1 MAKKL
6 NQHGVVKLSQT
17 SKMGCSSFS
26 LAAGSSCP
34 GSIDLATKEVS
45 EVCKFCYA
53 KSGAY
58 LFKGTKQVRQD
69 NYAAI
74 KSETFVEDFVK
85 VLEGHTKI
93 RLHDSGDIFS
103 VSYAE
108 KIYEIASR
116 TPHVMWWA
124 PTKSFK
130 FKKFD
135 GVFAKLNSLPN
146 FSLRYSADKYDEVL
160 DINQINSAV
169 ITEDYDLSANPDVF
183 VCPAPEN
190 DGKCGTCTA
199 CWNKDI
205 KTVAYKLHGRSAL
218 ADQKKKKTITLKQVK

>member
-1 MAKKL
+1 MSRKL
-6 NQHGVVKLSQT
+6 NQYGVAKLSKT
-17 SKMGCSSFS
+17 SKMGCYSFS
-26 LAAGSSCP
+26 LAAGGTCP

-69 NYAAI
+69 NYDAI

-135 GVFAKLNSLPN
+135 EVFAKLSSLPN
-146 FSLRYSADKYDEVL
+146 FSLRYSADNYDEVL
-160 DINQINSAV
+160 DTDQINSAV
-169 ITEDYDLSANPDVF
+169 ITEDYDLSVNKDVF
-183 VCPAPEN
+183 VCPAPSN
-190 DGKCGTCTA
+190 DGKCGNCIA
-199 CWNKDI
+199 CWDRGI
-205 KTVAYKLHGRSAL
+205 KTVAYELHGRSAL
-218 ADQKKKKTITLKQVK
+218 ANQKKINLINIKVV